1 MNPFSLSGK
10 LALVTGATR
19 GIGLGIAQA
28 FAKSGAGLVLVAR
41 DQVMLGRVAEELGR
55 KTSPVCV
62 SPCDLLK
69 TSEIADRYD
78 ELSVRTGAPEIL
90 VNAAG
95 ITRRGEA
102 IDFSLE
108 SWNEVLTVNATA
120 IFELNRDFARNRI
133 EYGVGGKIIN
143 VASLMTFAAR
153 AGTSAYTASKGAVG
167 QLTKA
172 QVVEWAKH
180 GIGVNAIAPGYID
193 TDLNKLLRSDPKFNA
208 WAIERCPVGRWGTPE
223 DIAWLAVFLA
233 SLASGFITG
242 QVICVDGGWLA
253 TF

>member
-28 FAKSGAGLVLVAR
+28 LAKSGAGLVLVTR
-41 DQVMLGRVAEELGR
+41 DQVLLGRVAEEIGR
-55 KTSPVCV
+55 KTRPVYV

-69 TSEIADRYD
+69 TTEIADWHD
-78 ELSVRTGAPEIL
+78 ELCVRTGSPENL

-95 ITRRGEA
+95 ITRRREA

-108 SWNEVLTVNATA
+108 SRNEVLTVNATA
-120 IFELNRDFARNRI
+120 IFELSRNFARKRI
-133 EYGVGGKIIN
+133 ECGGSGKIIN
-143 VASLMTFAAR
+143 LASLMTFAAR

-172 QVVEWAKH
+172 LAVEWAKH

-193 TDLNKLLRSDPKFNA
+193 TDLNKLLRSDPKFKA
-208 WAIERCPVGRWGTPE
+208 WVIERCPVGRWGIPE
-223 DIAWLAVFLA
+223 DIAWPAVFLA
-233 SLASGFITG
+233 SPASDFITG